1 MQVIKTKG
9 ELYHVKS
16 TPGDST
22 LYDFYLLILGE
33 FAYCFSETNDIAY
46 PKRIHLFHIEPSVDD
61 RNFNDRMH
69 RLAKQHEVNVNTFN
83 QVMKAIELCI

>member
-1 MQVIKTKG
+1 MQAIKTKG
-9 ELYHVKS
+9 DLYHVRS

-46 PKRIHLFHIEPSVDD
+46 PNRIPLFGVEPSVAD
-61 RNFNDRMH
+61 RNFSDRMLG
-69 RLAKQHEVNVNTFN
+69 LAKQYNVNVNTLN